1 MIQILIIAILW
12 YNYDRGELRTPCV
25 VQDILG
31 LPVVYLRLS
40 KGANLGLLESYVATW
55 K

>member
-12 YNYDRGELRTPCV
+12 YNYDRGELRTACV

-31 LPVVYLRLS
+31 LPIHLRLS
-40 KGANLGLLESYVATW
+40 KGANLGLLKSYVASW